1 MCRAATTLCALHYI
15 ACSVSI
21 WVTQTFGG
29 VKRVTLPFSGD
40 PVLHRRFTC
49 CKYNAPKCLSHIHR
63 PNSTACADLVL
74 FTATANVSIVSLNL
88 SLMINQVGFY
98 QVSCPC
104 LRVPVYAQ
112 GDSDPRSEG

>member
-1 MCRAATTLCALHYI
+1 MWPEGATLRSKLGVFRAATTLCALHYI

-40 PVLHRRFTC
+40 PEIRCRFTAAD
-49 CKYNAPKCLSHIHR
+49 APLRCALSLVHLYD
-63 PNSTACADLVL
+63 SAACADLVL

-98 QVSCPC
+98 QVGC
-104 LRVPVYAQ
+104 V
-112 GDSDPRSEG
+112 